1 MKSAD
6 TPAPAV
12 VAEGTRAAMRML
24 ILGSLPAPVLSRIR
38 TLIQNTDNKYQGD
51 RQLLLKYHAK
61 RENKEG

>member
-1 MKSAD
+1 MKNTD
-6 TPAPAV
+6 TRAP
-12 VAEGTRAAMRML
+12 VAEGARATVRTLM
-24 ILGSLPAPVLSRIR
+24 LGSLPAPVLSRIQ